1 VAEFI
6 GANNGLEGTI
16 VAVDGSGEDSR
27 ATVQVGGLTLRAHA
41 RDGLAVGDAVIAYLR
56 PEDVRLLDEGDAGGW
71 PNVVEGRVDR
81 VIFEGP
87 TAQVRVDVGGRQLR
101 ADVGGNRRLS
111 VGEGAG
117 RIRLGFDDLTIVP
130 AEPKP

>member
-1 VAEFI
+1 
-6 GANNGLEGTI
+6 
-16 VAVDGSGEDSR
+16 
-27 ATVQVGGLTLRAHA
+27 
-41 RDGLAVGDAVIAYLR
+41 
-56 PEDVRLLDEGDAGGW
+56 
-71 PNVVEGRVDR
+71 VEGVVDR

-101 ADVGGNRRLS
+101 ADVGGSRRLS

-130 AEPKP
+130 AEKKP